1 MQVCLMPR
9 SPSAT
14 SYQSNQPTT
23 ANWQA
28 WNHNNSVSAAV
39 SLLPWTN
46 H

>member
-9 SPSAT
+9 CLPAPSP
-14 SYQSNQPTT
+14 QSNQPTT

-28 WNHNNSVSAAV
+28 WNGNNRVSAAV
-39 SLLPWTN
+39 PSLPWTN